1 VIPKGGIV
9 GLIEDALK
17 LFERFPRAVTAFAY
31 SLAVLVTLL
40 ALIVITSLTTGARF
54 TLYPSF
60 GFDTAVWPR
69 RTISYVW
76 GREYDVATIAPIA
89 QANGGFDLTGDFKA
103 NTGFDVNPKNTFCYL
118 VEARNLVFPGT
129 LDIQAVDDKYKL
141 VVDGGPTFGG
151 TLRVSC
157 VKLP

>member
-1 VIPKGGIV
+1 VSFV
-9 GLIEDALK
+9 EDTLK

-40 ALIVITSLTTGARF
+40 AIVVITSLTTGARF

-60 GFDTAVWPR
+60 GFDTAVLPR
-69 RTISYVW
+69 RTVSFVW
-76 GREYDVATIAPIA
+76 GPEYDVATIAPIA
-89 QANGGFDLTGDFKA
+89 QASGGFDLTADFKA
-103 NTGFDVNPKNTFCYL
+103 KFGFDVNPKNTFCYL

-129 LDIQAVDDKYKL
+129 LDVKGEDDKYKL
-141 VVDGGPTFGG
+141 VVDGGPNFGG
-151 TLRVSC
+151 TLRVAC